1 MSNAF
6 GVMIFMRLHAEGV
19 AYPAYVTPTNSSPT
33 ATHPN
38 PLPRVGGGRKD
49 D

>member
-33 ATHPN
+33 P
-38 PLPRVGGGRKD
+38 PLYHEWGGGRKD